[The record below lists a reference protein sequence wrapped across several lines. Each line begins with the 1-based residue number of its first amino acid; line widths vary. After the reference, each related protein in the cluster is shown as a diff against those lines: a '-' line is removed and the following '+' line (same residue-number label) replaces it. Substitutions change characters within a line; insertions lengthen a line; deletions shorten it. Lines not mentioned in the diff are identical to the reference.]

1 MKEFFDCTV
10 GKDGKL
16 PVGIANQI
24 KEIVKNRAGKFLR
37 FILTNE
43 KTRTIPQNS
52 WFHVV
57 VKIISDFLRQQAKDQ
72 GNEKYYEINEET
84 TKIWIKQTF
93 LGYEEIKG
101 ERHLRKSRNL
111 KTFEMAEL
119 WELLQKYFSPMG
131 LNIPDP
137 NQQGFIK
144 DKVKT
149 NEYQR

>member
-84 TKIWIKQTF
+84 TKLLINQKF
-93 LGYEEIKG
+93 LGYEEING

-119 WELLQKYFSPMG
+119 WADLQRYFSPMG

-137 NQQGFIK
+137 NQQDFIK

-149 NEYQR
+149 KQ

>member
-1 MKEFFDCTV
+1 MKEYFDCTV

-52 WFHVV
+52 WFHAI
-57 VKIISDFLRQQAKDQ
+57 VKIISDFSRQQAKNQ

-84 TKIWIKQTF
+84 TKLWIKQKF
-93 LGYEEIKG
+93 LGYEEISG

-119 WELLQKYFSPMG
+119 WENLQRYFSPMG

-137 NQQGFIK
+137 NQQDFIK